1 MKKYIRPALV
11 LTLGMV
17 AIVGVYTL
25 FVFGIGKVTPQKGLG
40 EQISVN
46 GKKQYANIGQQFTLP
61 QYFHGRPS
69 AVVYNAAG
77 SGGSN
82 KGPNNPEYLAEV
94 QKRIDTLLIQN
105 PTMTEIKIPVDLIT
119 ASGSGL
125 DPNISVPAAEFQI
138 DRVAKARNIATEKV
152 KELIAQN
159 AAEENIVFFAP
170 QKVNVLKLNASLENL
185 K

>member
-11 LTLGMV
+11 LTLGMA

-25 FVFGIGKVTPQKGLG
+25 FVFGIAKITPEKGLG
-40 EQISVN
+40 EQISIN
-46 GKKQYANIGQQFTLP
+46 GNKQYANIGQQFTLP

-69 AVVYNAAG
+69 AVNYNAAG

-105 PTMTEIKIPVDLIT
+105 PTMTEVKIPVDLIT

-125 DPNISVPAAEFQI
+125 DPNISVQAAEFQI
-138 DRVAKARNIATEKV
+138 DRVAKARNISPEKV
-152 KELIAQN
+152 KELITQN
-159 AAEENIVFFAP
+159 ASDENIVFFAP
-170 QKVNVLKLNASLENL
+170 QKVNVLKLNAALENL

>member
-11 LTLGMV
+11 LTFGMV
-17 AIVGVYTL
+17 AVIGVYTL
-25 FVFGIGKVTPQKGLG
+25 FVFGIAKITPEKGLG

-69 AVVYNAAG
+69 AVNYNAAG
-77 SGGSN
+77 SGASN
-82 KGPNNPEYLAEV
+82 KGPNNPEYLADV
-94 QKRIDTLLIQN
+94 QKRIDTLLMQT
-105 PTMTEIKIPVDLIT
+105 PTMMEVKIPVDLIT

-125 DPNISVPAAEFQI
+125 DPNISVQAAEFQI
-138 DRVAKARNIATEKV
+138 DRVAKARKISADKI
-152 KELIAQN
+152 KDLIAQN
-159 AAEENIVFFAP
+159 SADENIVFFAP
-170 QKVNVLKLNASLENL
+170 QKVNVLKLNAALENL

>member
-25 FVFGIGKVTPQKGLG
+25 FVFGFGKIIPNKGLAD
-40 EQISVN
+40 QITVH
-46 GKKQYANIGQQFTLP
+46 GQKQYANIGQQFTLP

-69 AVVYNAAG
+69 AVNYNAAG

-82 KGPNNPEYLAEV
+82 KGPNNPEYLADV

-125 DPNISVPAAEFQI
+125 DPNISLEAAEFQI
-138 DRVAKARNIATEKV
+138 DRVAKARNLSTEKV

-159 AAEENIVFFAP
+159 SVDENIIFFAP

>member
-17 AIVGVYTL
+17 AIIGVYTL

-61 QYFHGRPS
+61 KYFHGRPS
-69 AVVYNAAG
+69 AVNYNAAG

-82 KGPNNPEYLAEV
+82 KGPNNPEYLADV

-105 PTMTEIKIPVDLIT
+105 PTMTEVKIPVDLIT

-125 DPNISVPAAEFQI
+125 DPNISVQAAEFQI
-138 DRVAKARNIATEKV
+138 DRVAKARKITADKV

-159 AAEENIVFFAP
+159 SADENIIFFAP
-170 QKVNVLKLNASLENL
+170 QKVNVLKLNASLDQL

>member
-17 AIVGVYTL
+17 AIIGVYTL

-46 GKKQYANIGQQFTLP
+46 GKKQYANIGQQFSLP

-69 AVVYNAAG
+69 AVNYNAAG

-82 KGPNNPEYLAEV
+82 KGPNNPEYLADV

-105 PTMTEIKIPVDLIT
+105 PTMTEVKIPVDLIT

-125 DPNISVPAAEFQI
+125 DPNISVQAAEFQI
-138 DRVAKARNIATEKV
+138 DRIAKARNLSTEKV

-159 AAEENIVFFAP
+159 SAEENIVFFAP

-185 K
+185 R

>member
-17 AIVGVYTL
+17 AVIGVYT
-25 FVFGIGKVTPQKGLG
+25 FVVYGIGKIIPNKGIG
-40 EQISVN
+40 DQITVN
-46 GKKQYANIGQQFTLP
+46 RQKQYANIGQQFTLP

-69 AVVYNAAG
+69 AVNYNAAG
-77 SGGSN
+77 SGASN
-82 KGPNNPEYLAEV
+82 KGPNNPEYLADV

-105 PTMTEIKIPVDLIT
+105 PTMVKVKIPVDLIT

-125 DPNISVPAAEFQI
+125 DPNISIQAAEFQI
-138 DRVAKARNIATEKV
+138 DRVAKTRKVSAEKV

-159 AAEENIVFFAP
+159 AADENIVFFAP
-170 QKVNVLKLNASLENL
+170 QKVNVLKLNAALENI

>member
-1 MKKYIRPALV
+1 MKKYIRPAIV

-17 AIVGVYTL
+17 SVIGVYTL
-25 FVFGIGKVTPQKGLG
+25 FVFGIAKITPEKGLG
-40 EQISVN
+40 EQINVN
-46 GKKQYANIGQQFTLP
+46 GKRQYANIGQQFTLP

-69 AVVYNAAG
+69 AVDYNAAG

-82 KGPNNPEYLAEV
+82 KGPNNPEYLAQV
-94 QKRIDTLLIQN
+94 QKRIDTLLLQN
-105 PTMTEIKIPVDLIT
+105 PTMTEVKIPVDLIT

-125 DPNISVPAAEFQI
+125 DPHISVPAAEFQV
-138 DRVAKARNIATEKV
+138 DRVAKARNISTEKV

-159 AAEENIVFFAP
+159 AAEENVVFFAP
-170 QKVNVLKLNASLENL
+170 QKVNVLKLNAALENL

>member
-1 MKKYIRPALV
+1 MKKYIRPPFV

-40 EQISVN
+40 EQITIN
-46 GKKQYANIGQQFTLP
+46 GKIQYANIGQQFTLP

-69 AVVYNAAG
+69 AVNYNAAG

-82 KGPNNPEYLAEV
+82 KGPNNPEYLADV

-105 PTMTEIKIPVDLIT
+105 PTMTEVKIPVDLIT

-125 DPNISVPAAEFQI
+125 DPNISVQAAEFQI
-138 DRVAKARNIATEKV
+138 ERVAKARNLSTEKV

-159 AAEENIVFFAP
+159 SAEENIIFFAP